1 MRSCDRTS
9 EVKKKCS
16 DECVMDQVVH
26 TMYLL
31 IKKLRVLFSSTQ
43 NAAVLHVAPSH
54 VTLTRVSV
62 AVKQESPGRAV
73 TAAW

>member
-1 MRSCDRTS
+1 
-9 EVKKKCS
+9 
-16 DECVMDQVVH
+16 
-26 TMYLL
+26 MYLL